1 MKFSALIPDK
11 RMLSIVIIVC
21 LLIMAPLIEAQLNN
35 GNPDNLTQT
44 NNESIIAPRPSRGDQ
59 TITPTSDTNPEILT
73 KMYEDQIVRTVIKTV
88 KNSLPSATD
97 TEILIMLLLWIWGF
111 TMLNVVINVFVCC
124 CRCR

>member
-1 MKFSALIPDK
+1 
-11 RMLSIVIIVC
+11 
-21 LLIMAPLIEAQLNN
+21 MAPLIEAQLNN

-73 KMYEDQIVRTVIKTV
+73 KMTIIKTV